1 MKRVAMPQRSKPLAP
16 GKPLRRK
23 TPLRSTSVLTARTPL
38 RKSQGRHARIKP
50 VSGKRRAENRE
61 RRKMADEVFGNRPLC
76 AIKWG
81 PGCTVWADDL
91 DEILS
96 RGRGGSITDPAN
108 TNPACRWCHT
118 QKTGNPA
125 EAERRG
131 FLLPSGRPRKAVPR

>member
-1 MKRVAMPQRSKPLAP
+1 VLTRSKPLKP

-23 TPLRSTSVLTARTPL
+23 TPLRTRAAGMFGAGTPL
-38 RKSQGRHARIKP
+38 KRPQGRHARIKP
-50 VSGKRRAENRE
+50 VSDKRRAENRE
-61 RRKMADEVFGNRPLC
+61 RRKMADEEFGERPLC

-118 QKTGNPA
+118 RKTENPA

-131 FLLPSGRPRKAVPR
+131 FLLPSGRPRKAAAR